1 MVELGL
7 RYSPCPYLLDRMKLK
22 ILVISRTLIP
32 FAIFLHVTYC
42 KYVHGFAPSLPAS
55 SSLPAA
61 RRTNVPLQDALLSTS
76 SSTTTLLC
84 QLLGMNCAT
93 PTDFN
98 FSFRGF
104 CRRGGATDIHSDGWG
119 IAFYENGGIR
129 QFHDV
134 EAASTSPLANYLGQ
148 QSIQTLNMIGHI
160 RFATQG
166 TVNLSNV
173 HPFSRE
179 MWGIIWCFCH
189 NGEVPVFSNG
199 QRANLKSLCGAEP
212 AQYYSPVGTTDSEAV
227 FCAILNALRC
237 KFTTVPSLPVL
248 HHAIQQ
254 LCGEIVS
261 QDPEGTILNFLLT
274 CGPYTQWVYSWPGS
288 RPGSTVWNGLF
299 YATREFPF
307 AKVRLSD
314 MDVTVDFGEVTTADD
329 CVSVIATRPL
339 TNDEEWTEVSRGEL
353 IVFDQG
359 KPFQT
364 PYDLFRLELRGHGL
378 QSSVLKKS
386 SLENDMKQYNLDL
399 GQFQGQFI

>member
-1 MVELGL
+1 MK
-7 RYSPCPYLLDRMKLK
+7 RHAWIIPRKIIRWTFILL
-22 ILVISRTLIP
+22 VVVCTVAHS
-32 FAIFLHVTYC
+32 
-42 KYVHGFAPSLPAS
+42 FAPSARPAK
-55 SSLPAA
+55 L
-61 RRTNVPLQDALLSTS
+61 LQDDSLAVLSKATTS
-76 SSTTTLLC
+76 LLC

-93 PTDFN
+93 PTDFT

-104 CRRGGATDIHSDGWG
+104 CLRGGKTDVHSDGWG
-119 IAFYENGGIR
+119 VAFYENGGIR

-148 QSIQTLNMIGHI
+148 QSIQTLNMMGHI
-160 RFATQG
+160 RYATQG

-189 NGEVPVFSNG
+189 NGEVPIFSNG
-199 QRANLKSLCGAEP
+199 QRANLKVLCGEEAVE
-212 AQYYSPVGTTDSEAV
+212 YYSPVGTTDSEAV

-248 HHAIQQ
+248 QHAIQQ

-261 QDPEGTILNFLLT
+261 QDPEGTIFNFLMT

-288 RPGSTVWNGLF
+288 RPGSSVWNGL
-299 YATREFPF
+299 YYTTRRFPF
-307 AKVRLSD
+307 TKIHLSD
-314 MDVTVDFGEVTTADD
+314 TDLSVDFGEVTKPND
-329 CVSVIATRPL
+329 CVSVIATSPL
-339 TNDEEWTEVSRGEL
+339 TKDEEWTEVERGQL

-364 PYDLFRLELRGHGL
+364 AYDLFRLELQGHGL
-378 QSSVLKKS
+378 QSSVLEKS
-386 SLENDMKQYNLDL
+386 SLETDMKHYNLEL
-399 GQFQGQFI
+399 QQFQGEFI